1 MFVFCDS
8 KISLGFY
15 VSFFHLGKRIQE
27 IVCIVVCV
35 ALMLINLSYLLYY
48 FQPKSIIPL
57 VLASFAG
64 ILSADFASGMLH
76 WAADTWGSVDLPI
89 LGKVNVVVYY
99 FLLLTCFLEFI
110 FSRISFVLFEN
121 TILIQQP

>member
-1 MFVFCDS
+1 M
-8 KISLGFY
+8 
-15 VSFFHLGKRIQE
+15 SFFHLGKRIQE

-35 ALMLINLSYLLYY
+35 ALMLINLCYLLYY

-57 VLASFAG
+57 LLASFAG

-99 FLLLTCFLEFI
+99 FCSSHVF
-110 FSRISFVLFEN
+110 
-121 TILIQQP
+121 